1 MSVYMWMSLLEVG
14 ILGVFF
20 PRLGFFLLALL
31 AALKSYA
38 LSQGVMQ

>member
-1 MSVYMWMSLLEVG
+1 MSWYMWASLMLVG
-14 ILGVFF
+14 INGLIA
-20 PRLGFFLLALL
+20 PRMGFFMLAAL